1 MSGLETAR
9 VPAANLGE
17 VADELL
23 EAAIIQERAV
33 ALECVDG
40 GSTCKQ
46 KEPFAVEAAS
56 TERLLDV
63 VRHTIVYSA
72 VAETCNRRKGATIEN
87 PPRP

>member
-17 VADELL
+17 VADEFL

-63 VRHTIVYSA
+63 VRHTIVYRRWRD
-72 VAETCNRRKGATIEN
+72 VQQAERGDDLK